1 MMLTI
6 IFSMLPF
13 FVALCW
19 LVVYIIDYREHKRD
33 KKLFAY
39 LLGTLAALYFTHAT
53 YYLDERELFGVLESL
68 SAYCY
73 LAVYPLSFLYIKALT
88 DPRPL
93 ISRNF
98 HIMVIPAVVFIW
110 SVACYA
116 AMGSDRQIFIDHY
129 FFHEGPAP
137 EMTAAVFLQI
147 ARLSVSR
154 IFFGLQM
161 ILVIIY
167 GNRNLTSFRKKVS
180 DFYSNVD
187 GHDLRS
193 IRLFI
198 RILWGYSAVALI
210 ASIAG
215 RSFFSSSQG
224 MLVCSSL
231 IFSSLLYCMCYAVR
245 KEDFSADRFEED
257 VTSHSSSPAAAP
269 ASNTDTPSAPE
280 ESEALAASAA
290 GRDGETSESSPAAGA
305 SNAESKPDP
314 SATDH
319 YGWIGPALDA
329 LMTSKEVFRN
339 DELLITDVAR
349 MIGSNRT
356 YVSTYLNKEK
366 GMSFSEYINGYRIE
380 YAKHLLDT
388 DSRMNLAE
396 ISERS
401 GFSSEASFYR
411 VFKRLTGKTPN
422 GYRSSR
428 Q

>member
-73 LAVYPLSFLYIKALT
+73 LAVYPLGYLYIKALT

-93 ISRNF
+93 RKGNF
-98 HIMVIPAVVFIW
+98 AMMVIPAIVFIW
-110 SVACYA
+110 ATVCYA
-116 AMGSDRQIFIDHY
+116 TMGSDRQIFIDHY

-147 ARLSVSR
+147 ARLTVSR

-161 ILVIIY
+161 VLVIIY
-167 GNRNLTSFRKKVS
+167 GNRNLTSFKRKVS

-215 RSFFSSSQG
+215 RSFFASSQG
-224 MLVCSSL
+224 MLACSSL

-245 KEDFSADRFEED
+245 KESFSADRFEQEEASAD
-257 VTSHSSSPAAAP
+257 VPKKETLDASASDTDTSSASPAAAAANP
-269 ASNTDTPSAPE
+269 
-280 ESEALAASAA
+280 ESELP
-290 GRDGETSESSPAAGA
+290 SSV
-305 SNAESKPDP
+305 
-314 SATDH
+314 TDH
-319 YGWIGPALDA
+319 YIWIGPALDA
-329 LMTSKEVFRN
+329 LMTSQEVFHN
-339 DELLITDVAR
+339 DELLITDVAK

-366 GMSFSEYINGYRIE
+366 GLSFSDYVNGYRVE
-380 YAKHLLDT
+380 YAKRLLDT
-388 DSRMNLAE
+388 DAHLNLVE
-396 ISERS
+396 IAERS
-401 GFSSEASFYR
+401 GFSGEASFYR
-411 VFKRLTGKTPN
+411 VFKRFTGKTPN
-422 GYRSSR
+422 EYRRSR
-428 Q
+428 S

>member
-19 LVVYIIDYREHKRD
+19 LGVYIIDYREHKRD

-39 LLGTLAALYFTHAT
+39 LLGTLATLYFTHAT
-53 YYLDERELFGVLESL
+53 YYLDERELFSILESL

-73 LAVYPLSFLYIKALT
+73 LAVYPLGYLYIKALT

-93 ISRNF
+93 RRSNF
-98 HIMVIPAVVFIW
+98 AMMTIPAIVLIW
-110 SVACYA
+110 SIACYA
-116 AMGSDRQIFIDHY
+116 AMGSDRQAFINHY
-129 FFHEGPAP
+129 FFREGPAP
-137 EMTAAVFLQI
+137 ETTPAVFLQI
-147 ARLSVSR
+147 ARLTVSR
-154 IFFGLQM
+154 IFFALQM

-167 GNRNLTSFRKKVS
+167 GSRNLNSFKEKVS

-215 RSFFSSSQG
+215 RSFFSSSRG
-224 MLVCSSL
+224 MLIGSSL

-245 KEDFSADRFEED
+245 KEDFSADRFAEEESD
-257 VTSHSSSPAAAP
+257 TVPEDPGLDASASNPDTAHPAPAAA
-269 ASNTDTPSAPE
+269 ASNP
-280 ESEALAASAA
+280 ESELLAS
-290 GRDGETSESSPAAGA
+290 TS
-305 SNAESKPDP
+305 
-314 SATDH
+314 DH
-319 YGWIGPALDA
+319 YIWIGPALDA
-329 LMTSKEVFRN
+329 LMESKQVFRS
-339 DELLITDVAR
+339 DELLITDVAK

-366 GMSFSEYINGYRIE
+366 GLSFSDYVNGYRVE
-380 YAKHLLDT
+380 YAKRLLDS
-388 DSRMNLAE
+388 DAQLNLVE
-396 ISERS
+396 IAERS
-401 GFSSEASFYR
+401 GFSGEASFYR
-411 VFKRLTGKTPN
+411 VFKRFTGKTPN
-422 GYRSSR
+422 EYRRSR
-428 Q
+428 A